1 MATISSIGVGSGLD
15 VNSIINALLS
25 VQRQPIDLLATE
37 AKSIDAK
44 LSSFGKVQSYL
55 DSMRT
60 AATKLKTATT
70 WSATS
75 ATSSNSAALTVSS
88 GSGTSPG
95 SYSVNVTRLATA
107 QMTASPALTNATSTV
122 GQGTLRIQLGSWN
135 DDVDDF
141 TEKAGSSAID
151 ITIGPGEDTL
161 TGIRDKI
168 NGTAGLGVKASIV
181 NDAGGSRLV
190 LQSSS
195 TGATNGFRVQVVG
208 DSDLADEDAAGLSQ
222 LAFDPETII
231 PDPLATVTTRPQAGL
246 NATATIN
253 NLTVESETNTLDN
266 VIDGVSMKLVA
277 LTTSPAAV
285 TVTRDTASMKTAVQD
300 FITNYNS
307 LIGLLRDQT
316 KYDAG
321 SKSAGTLQGDRTAIT
336 LQNQLRTMLG
346 ANSSAS
352 SSFARASEIG
362 LDIQTDGTI
371 KLNSSKLDTALA
383 DPAELG
389 KFFSAAGGS
398 TATDGL
404 AERLQKLAS
413 TWTSFDGALTGRTA
427 GLKKLMEMNS
437 TRQATLE
444 QRVAVTEARLRA
456 QYSALDAQMANLNG
470 LQSYV
475 SQQIT
480 SWSNN

>member
-15 VNSIINALLS
+15 ATAIINALLS

-60 AATKLKTATT
+60 TATKLKTSTT

-75 ATSSNSAALTVSS
+75 ATTSNSAALTVSS

-107 QMTASPALTNATSTV
+107 QMTASPAAATATSTV
-122 GQGTLRIQLGSWN
+122 GQGTLRIQLGTWN
-135 DDVDDF
+135 DSVDDF
-141 TEKAGSSAID
+141 TEKTGSSALD

-181 NDAGGSRLV
+181 NDAGGARLV

-195 TGATNGFRVQVVG
+195 TGASNGFRVQVVG
-208 DSDLADEDAAGLSQ
+208 DSDLTDEDGGGLSQ
-222 LAFDPETII
+222 LAFDPETFA
-231 PDPLATVTTRPQAGL
+231 PVSTRPQAGL

-253 NLTVESETNTLDN
+253 NLPVESETNTLDN
-266 VIDGVSMKLVA
+266 VIDGVSLKLAA

-285 TVTRDTASMKTAVQD
+285 TVTRDTASMKTAVQE
-300 FITNYNS
+300 FITSYNS

-336 LQNQLRTMLG
+336 LQSQLRSMIG

-352 SSFARASEIG
+352 ASFVRASDIG

-383 DPAELG
+383 NPTELG

-398 TATDGL
+398 NATDGL
-404 AERLQKLAS
+404 GERLQKLATS
-413 TWTSFDGALTGRTA
+413 WTSFDGALTGRTA

-475 SQQIT
+475 SQQVT
-480 SWSNN
+480 NWSKN